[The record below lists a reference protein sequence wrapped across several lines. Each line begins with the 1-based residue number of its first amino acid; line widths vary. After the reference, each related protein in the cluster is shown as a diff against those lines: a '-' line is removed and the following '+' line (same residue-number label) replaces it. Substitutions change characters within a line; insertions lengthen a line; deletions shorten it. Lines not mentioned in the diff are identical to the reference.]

1 MAPDQTNRLQ
11 GTLDMLVLKSLA
23 LSELH
28 GLGISAASSESP
40 REHFKSSLARFSGL
54 CIAWKNKGCWSPF
67 EESRKTTGAQIVLAD
82 QRGAGNRKRKRS
94 AGPYCP
100 SNDKDA
106 RSLLREAS

>member
-28 GLGISAASSESP
+28 GPSSESP

-54 CIAWKNKGCWSPF
+54 CIAWKNKGCRSPF
-67 EESRKTTGAQIVLAD
+67 EESRKTTGAQMVLAD
-82 QRGAGNRKRKRS
+82 QRGAGNWKRKRS

-106 RSLLREAS
+106 RSLLRETS